1 MNNKTIKPK
10 EKMHSNNIRAILRAN
25 NVTQQ
30 ELARVALNNDKSHL
44 SRIING
50 KSNCISLPIA
60 IRIAKALGKPVEKV
74 FNYKEKVEQIIMQ
87 TNEKTTN

>member
-1 MNNKTIKPK
+1 
-10 EKMHSNNIRAILRAN
+10 MHSNNIRAILRAN
-25 NVTQQ
+25 NITQQ

-50 KSNCISLPIA
+50 KCACISLPIA
-60 IRIAKALGKPVEKV
+60 IRISKALGKPVEKV

-87 TNEKTTN
+87 TNEKTTY

>member
-1 MNNKTIKPK
+1 METKSKKPK
-10 EKMHSNNIRAILRAN
+10 EQIHSNNIRAILKQHN
-25 NVTQQ
+25 ITQQ
-30 ELARVALNNDKSHL
+30 ELARVALNNDKYHL

-50 KSNCISLPIA
+50 KCRCISLPIA

-87 TNEKTTN
+87 TNKNI